1 MHSSSSSKL
10 SNSPHHCHILIT
22 TPSIMRKSTTSPSTT
37 ASIKPTTTR
46 SMSSSNSGN
55 INSQQ
60 GKHSQG
66 SRLSM
71 HSMTRQTQVTTL
83 SLVC

>member
-1 MHSSSSSKL
+1 MHSSSSKL
-10 SNSPHHCHILIT
+10 SNSPRHRHILIT
-22 TPSIMRKSTTSPSTT
+22 TPSIMSKSTTSPSTT
-37 ASIKPTTTR
+37 ANIKPTTPR
-46 SMSSSNSGN
+46 SMIGSTSGN
-55 INSQQ
+55 INSQP